1 MPSEVWTKAGQVMAP
16 PSDGDLRLMQ
26 QRSAMSVA
34 DPGPFGLFA
43 FAIGTLVV
51 AVVLSGFEPLTSIPA
66 VIPMLVFVA
75 GVGQFIAGLYAFA
88 KSDTFTATAL
98 CSYGATNVY
107 VGVFYWMVNAGRIL
121 GTPPELLLLGI
132 GLFISAYISLALC
145 FAALRMNV
153 GLVVITASLLLGYA
167 LAAVTDVGG
176 VAVVGHIGG
185 YFLFLA
191 GLAALYVGSAML
203 INSTWERP
211 VLPLG
216 SLTKA

>member
-1 MPSEVWTKAGQVMAP
+1 MPPEVWTKTGQVTTP

-26 QRSAMSVA
+26 QRSALSAA
-34 DPGPFGLFA
+34 DPAPFGLFA

-51 AVVLSGFEPLTSIPA
+51 AVVISGLEPLTSIPA
-66 VIPMLVFVA
+66 TLPMLVFVA

-88 KSDTFTATAL
+88 KSDTFAATAF
-98 CSYGATNVY
+98 CSFGATNVF
-107 VGVFYWMVNAGRIL
+107 VGVFYWMLNAGRIA

-132 GLFISAYISLALC
+132 GLFVSAYIALALC
-145 FAALRMNV
+145 FAALRLNLGMV
-153 GLVVITASLLLGYA
+153 AITGSLLLGYA

-176 VAVVGHIGG
+176 VAAVGHIGG
-185 YFLFLA
+185 YFLLLA
-191 GLAALYVGSAML
+191 GLFALYVGSAML
-203 INSTWERP
+203 INSTWRRA